1 MSRSY
6 SMPAIAIMLALATG
20 FATAEEKKFEKK
32 FQVSAGG
39 TLALSTDVG
48 SVTVTGGS
56 GTEVIVSALVEG
68 RSGDIEKFVIEAQQ
82 VGTGVEVTGKMPK
95 SFWRLLQGSN
105 FDATFTITV
114 PRNYNVRLQTAG
126 GNVSVA
132 HVNGTI
138 EGETSGGDVALK
150 QSEGT
155 AHLGTS
161 GGDIHVESVKGDLV
175 GETSGGNIRVK
186 TVTGSV
192 KVETS
197 GGNISVEDVDGKVF
211 AETSGGNV
219 VLKVR
224 GANKGIHAETSGG
237 NVTVA
242 IGKSVGATIDAA
254 TSGGEVE
261 CDLPVTV
268 SGKISESRIK
278 GTLNGGGELIY
289 AHTSGGDV
297 HIKALD

>member
-1 MSRSY
+1 MFRSHFI
-6 SMPAIAIMLALATG
+6 PAIVILLALATG

-39 TLALSTDVG
+39 TLALTTDVG

-56 GTEVIVSALVEG
+56 GTEVIVSALIEG
-68 RSGDIEKFVIEAQQ
+68 RRGDVEKFVIEAQQ
-82 VGTGVEVTGKMPK
+82 VGPGVEVTGKMPK

-105 FDATFTITV
+105 FDVSFAITI
-114 PRNYNVRLQTAG
+114 PRNYNVRLHTAG
-126 GNVSVA
+126 GNVSIA
-132 HVNGTI
+132 NVNGKI
-138 EGETSGGDVALK
+138 EGENSGGDVTLK
-150 QSEGT
+150 QSEGN
-155 AHLGTS
+155 ANLGTS
-161 GGDIHVESVKGDLV
+161 GGNIHAESVKGDLV
-175 GETSGGNIRVK
+175 AETSGGDIRVK
-186 TVTGSV
+186 TVTGSI

-197 GGNISVEDVDGKVF
+197 GGNIAVEDVDGKVF

-224 GANKGIHAETSGG
+224 GVNKGIHADTSGG
-237 NVTVA
+237 NVTIA

-297 HIKALD
+297 RIKALD

>member
-1 MSRSY
+1 MYRSY
-6 SMPAIAIMLALATG
+6 FIPAIALMLALATG
-20 FATAEEKKFEKK
+20 FATAEEKRFEKK
-32 FQVSAGG
+32 FPVSAGG
-39 TLALSTDVG
+39 TLALTTDVG

-56 GTEVIVSALVEG
+56 GPEVIVSALIEG
-68 RSGDIEKFVIEAQQ
+68 RSSDVEKFVIEAQQ

-95 SFWRLLQGSN
+95 SFWRFLQGSN
-105 FDATFTITV
+105 FDVSFTISI
-114 PRNYNVRLQTAG
+114 PRNFNVRLHTAG
-126 GNVSVA
+126 GNVSIA
-132 HVNGTI
+132 NVNGTI

-155 AHLGTS
+155 ANLGTS